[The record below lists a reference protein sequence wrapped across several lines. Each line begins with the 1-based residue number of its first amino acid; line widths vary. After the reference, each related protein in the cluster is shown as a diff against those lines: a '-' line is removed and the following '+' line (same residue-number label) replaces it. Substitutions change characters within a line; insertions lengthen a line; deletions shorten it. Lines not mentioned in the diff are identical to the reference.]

1 MGLLRLSDDG
11 KARGKSRGHIDG
23 GDETKV
29 DGGQGG
35 GGLLV
40 HHITIKVRRT
50 TGFALDFLFSFP
62 FSFPVQTSKAASG
75 WAAASNSTATTIDRT
90 AQQPKAALQIPTVLQ
105 PKAHLEP

>member
-50 TGFALDFLFSFP
+50 TGFALDFLFHFLSLSQF
-62 FSFPVQTSKAASG
+62 KL
-75 WAAASNSTATTIDRT
+75 
-90 AQQPKAALQIPTVLQ
+90 PKQRADGPR
-105 PKAHLEP
+105 